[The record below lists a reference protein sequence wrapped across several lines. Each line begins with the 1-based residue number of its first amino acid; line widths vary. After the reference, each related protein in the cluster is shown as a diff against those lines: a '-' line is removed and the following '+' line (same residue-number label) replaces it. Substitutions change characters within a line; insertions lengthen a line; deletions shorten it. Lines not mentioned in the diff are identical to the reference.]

1 MKFQIE
7 NAAAGLKI
15 CIDDVAGQELAII
28 ERIRRCRQSAWACP
42 SGECMK
48 IGTMEDEAGEGRVL
62 LTLTSRPG
70 EELSATGIEQ
80 CLRYMLYPV
89 AKKTQ

>member
-7 NAAAGLKI
+7 KAAADLKI
-15 CIDDVAGQELAII
+15 CIDDVAGQELALI
-28 ERIRRCRQSAWACP
+28 ERIRQCRQSAWACP

-48 IGTMEDEAGEGRVL
+48 IGTMEGQAAEGKIY

-80 CLRYMLYPV
+80 CLRYMLHPV
-89 AKKTQ
+89 IKKSS